1 MTQCLEDKALFLLT
15 EGEAN
20 EEQQSHLQSCQACA
34 KRYYEITR
42 DLRLITHTLRQE
54 TPPLPWTPKAPILY
68 RSLPIA
74 AGVLLALALVLGDSR
89 LWQPNSPSDQALNG
103 DVSQFLEQVS
113 EAIFDRGSIREVE
126 TASSD
131 SDLASV
137 QVALGEN
144 CSAECRELF
153 INSLSTDTKSKAE
166 TVDRPVVTARR
177 RPVDPAMQRMVS
189 DRTR

>member
-1 MTQCLEDKALFLLT
+1 MTRCLEDKALFLLS
-15 EGEAN
+15 EGETN
-20 EEQQSHLQSCQACA
+20 SEQQSHLQNCQACA
-34 KRYYEITR
+34 KRYYEIKQ
-42 DLRLITHTLRQE
+42 DLRMITHTLRQE
-54 TPPLPWTPKAPILY
+54 APPLLGAPKAPVLY
-68 RSLPIA
+68 RFVPIA
-74 AGVLLALALVLGDSR
+74 AGVLLTLALVLGDSR
-89 LWQPNSPSDQALNG
+89 LWRQNSPPEQAFTG

-113 EAIFDRGSIREVE
+113 EVVFDRGSIREVE
-126 TASSD
+126 TALSD

-153 INSLSTDTKSKAE
+153 INSLSTDIKSKAE

>member
-1 MTQCLEDKALFLLT
+1 MTQCLEDKALFLLI
-15 EGEAN
+15 EGETN
-20 EEQQSHLQSCQACA
+20 PEQQSHLQNCQACS
-34 KRYYEITR
+34 KRYYEINR

-54 TPPLPWTPKAPILY
+54 APPLPWTPKAPILY

-74 AGVLLALALVLGDSR
+74 AGVLLALALALGDSR
-89 LWQPNSPSDQALNG
+89 LWQQSPPSEQALNG

-113 EAIFDRGSIREVE
+113 EAVFDRGSIREVE

-166 TVDRPVVTARR
+166 TVDRAVVTARR

>member
-1 MTQCLEDKALFLLT
+1 MTQCLEDKSLFLLS

-20 EEQQSHLQSCQACA
+20 PEQQSHLQSCQACT
-34 KRYYEITR
+34 KRYYEIKR

-54 TPPLPWTPKAPILY
+54 APPLPWTPKAPILY
-68 RSLPIA
+68 RFLPIA
-74 AGVLLALALVLGDSR
+74 AGVLLALALALGDSR
-89 LWQPNSPSDQALNG
+89 LWRQSPPSEQALNG

-113 EAIFDRGSIREVE
+113 EAVFDRGSIREVE

-166 TVDRPVVTARR
+166 AVDRAVVTARK

>member
-1 MTQCLEDKALFLLT
+1 MTRCLEDRALFLLS

-34 KRYYEITR
+34 KRYYEIKR
-42 DLRLITHTLRQE
+42 DLGLITHALRQE
-54 TPPLPWTPKAPILY
+54 PPQIQSTLKAPILY

-89 LWQPNSPSDQALNG
+89 LWWPNSPSDQALNN

-137 QVALGEN
+137 QLALGEN